1 MDKLVESFFAAK
13 EKQHLTEGD
22 LFIGSDGKATREK
35 NAEDREDFSVPDFV
49 KESFGYDEDGNDT
62 AHTEATD
69 ESETDESE
77 TTDDDVEKEVDD
89 DLAEDDTCPE
99 CGKPGDECTCETVE
113 GVEPP
118 KADGSFDIDTSD
130 SDWLDLNTLRAD
142 DVFAKVIDLISVN
155 FNHEAAAEGGTDM
168 NFSVIQV
175 KGVTD
180 KKEIKDIIDLIEGT
194 LNSDNYR
201 ISNYRLNDGNLE
213 LKVEY

>member
-1 MDKLVESFFAAK
+1 MDKLVESFFAAN
-13 EKQHLTEGD
+13 KQHLTEGD
-22 LFIGSDGKATREK
+22 LFIGSNGKATREK

-62 AHTEATD
+62 AHTETADDNTGATD
-69 ESETDESE
+69 NDT
-77 TTDDDVEKEVDD
+77 EKEVDD
-89 DLAEDDTCPE
+89 DLAENDTCPE
-99 CGKPGDECTCETVE
+99 CGKSGDECTCETVE
-113 GVEPP
+113 AVEPP
-118 KADGSFDIDTSD
+118 KAGPSFNIDTSD
-130 SDWLDLNTLRAD
+130 SGWLDLNTLRAD
-142 DVFAKVIDLISVN
+142 DAFAKVIDLISVN
-155 FNHEAAAEGGTDM
+155 FNHEAAVEGGTDM

-175 KGVTD
+175 KDVTD